1 MRVAFPGRD
10 VNATRHGALSA
21 VLPFART
28 PFGRRTPS
36 LFAKAGS
43 TGYLRTPKQ
52 HRRIDLHCSRCVAT
66 ATNCGRHQAIDGQRV
81 MTVNMADR
89 VGLYRMRGKKLWP
102 DSVVSNCAFSGT
114 DPPIDLNKTG
124 RRLMFCAMRIYRRCL
139 TAALAL
145 AAPMFCYA
153 GTTTTTFPV
162 SAVINSACSV
172 TAAALSF
179 GAYNPSSGSPLDG
192 TSTIS
197 VYCTVGSAYTVA
209 LDIGTGG
216 GAYTARTIANGAN
229 VLDYNLYTS
238 TARTTVWGD
247 GTGATSTVAG
257 SGAGLLT
264 ASTQT
269 VYGRVSALQDKPAGT
284 YTSTITVTVTF

>member
-1 MRVAFPGRD
+1 M
-10 VNATRHGALSA
+10 
-21 VLPFART
+21 
-28 PFGRRTPS
+28 
-36 LFAKAGS
+36 
-43 TGYLRTPKQ
+43 LR
-52 HRRIDLHCSRCVAT
+52 
-66 ATNCGRHQAIDGQRV
+66 AIR
-81 MTVNMADR
+81 
-89 VGLYRMRGKKLWP
+89 LYRC
-102 DSVVSNCAFSGT
+102 S
-114 DPPIDLNKTG
+114 
-124 RRLMFCAMRIYRRCL
+124 L
-139 TAALAL
+139 TAAAAL
-145 AAPMFCYA
+145 AVSMLCDA
-153 GTTTTTFPV
+153 GTSTTTFPV

-172 TAAALSF
+172 TASALTF
-179 GAYNPSSGSPLDG
+179 GAYNPTSGSPLDG

-216 GAYTARTIANGAN
+216 GAFTTRSIANGGN

-238 TARTTVWGD
+238 SARTTVWGD

-264 ASTQT
+264 PSTQT